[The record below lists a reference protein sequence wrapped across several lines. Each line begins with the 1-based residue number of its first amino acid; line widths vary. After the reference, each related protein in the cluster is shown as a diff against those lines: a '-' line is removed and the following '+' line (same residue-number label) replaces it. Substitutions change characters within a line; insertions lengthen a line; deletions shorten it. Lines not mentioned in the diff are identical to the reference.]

1 MEVFSRF
8 GRVLE
13 PDGSVMRVGAALAV
27 INRVLD
33 EVLAEDEGEFDP
45 DTRWAIAWYE
55 QYGLEEADFGRAEAI
70 AKAKNTSIDGL
81 VAAGIV
87 QAGRSKVRLVK
98 RDELPDQWDPS
109 RDARLPVWEATQHLV
124 RDLLRGGVPAAAFL
138 AGELGGLG
146 AIARDLA
153 YRLYQVA
160 DGKGWAEEARV
171 YNQLVVD
178 WPDIVK
184 TSRTLGRGQ
193 ASQTSLGLE

>member
-1 MEVFSRF
+1 
-8 GRVLE
+8 
-13 PDGSVMRVGAALAV
+13 
-27 INRVLD
+27 
-33 EVLAEDEGEFDP
+33 
-45 DTRWAIAWYE
+45 
-55 QYGLEEADFGRAEAI
+55 
-70 AKAKNTSIDGL
+70 
-81 VAAGIV
+81 
-87 QAGRSKVRLVK
+87 
-98 RDELPDQWDPS
+98 
-109 RDARLPVWEATQHLV
+109 
-124 RDLLRGGVPAAAFL
+124 L